1 MIGDQDVRRRALT
14 PDQSFLVEAPAGSGK
29 TELLI
34 QRYFRLLAVVKRP
47 ESVVAMTFTRKASAE
62 MKERVLQALLSATS
76 GKLVESGYA
85 QLTRDLANAVLDQD
99 RRHDW
104 HLLEDTSRLQIQT
117 IDSLCAMLTR
127 QMPLLA
133 GFGSPPQVIEHAEH
147 LYRWAARQA
156 IVKLAETGDVQQIFR
171 DVAVHFDG
179 NLIRLEEQIA
189 NMLAKRDQWTRALA
203 SRDSEGLQAEIEA
216 TLRECIED
224 RVKRAWDSWPKQIP
238 DKPPASL
245 DAIEQWCAFAEEFL
259 LKDKALARKK
269 KQHTAILEG
278 LPEFCEALHEARRQ
292 PPAQLSQEQC
302 KLIADF
308 SAILRVALYELE
320 DVFRERAQVDFTR
333 ITQAAVAALGAPDRP
348 TDLAYR
354 LDYRIEHLLVD
365 EFQDTS
371 LVQYELLD
379 RLTAQWSLG
388 DGRTLFAVGDPMQS
402 IYRFRDAEVSLFMRA
417 EERRMIG
424 SVPVEPLRLTSN
436 FRSQAAIVRWIN
448 ETFRKVMP
456 AEDNAAYGDVA
467 LREAFAGRPGF
478 GAAPLLHSFFDD
490 DGTRESE
497 RVVEL
502 AREALNRGSTAIL
515 VRTRPQLR
523 AILPALREAQVPYE
537 AIDIDA
543 LTDEQHTLDLL
554 SLTRAIH
561 HRGDRLSWL
570 ACLRAPWCGLRLADL
585 LLLAGDAP
593 SECIFDLL
601 SDPDRVMR
609 LSADGRARA
618 ARFQKTIAQALQAF
632 GRYPVREVAEAAW
645 VALGGPAA
653 LASEN
658 QRQDAQNFFDL
669 LDEFGRGGMVQDF
682 GVFEERLRFL
692 FAKPH
697 VHAGQFVQVMTIH
710 AAKGLEFDTVIVPQL
725 HAGARSG
732 ESELLLWTE
741 HLRADG
747 SEGLLI
753 AGLPRAGDKDPFY
766 QFVGRELRIKEEAE
780 NCRLLYVAAT
790 RAREQLHLLGSVAS
804 NGKLDHYQK
813 PSRCFLRMLWHVA
826 EPVFDDAWS
835 RFVHEQLGQQILPL
849 TASPQTTL
857 RRLPADWVLPM
868 PEPAAPWRPPFQ
880 IEVPS
885 EREVTYEW
893 VSDTGRHVGTVVHDF
908 LRRIAE
914 EGVANWTEDRVE
926 SQARF
931 VMDELLRMGVARSE
945 LATATDR
952 AITSL
957 KHILTSDRGRWI
969 LSPHHRAESE
979 CALTGIIGDR
989 LETGRIDRTFVDET
1003 GRRWIVDYKTGAH
1016 EGADRESF
1024 LRQEQRRYRAQLEA
1038 YASLLQQAGESTV
1051 SVGLYFPLLDEW
1063 IAWEVPAGLPVA
1075 EPLEVQ

>member
-14 PDQSFLVEAPAGSGK
+14 PSQSFLVEAPAGSGK

-34 QRYFRLLAVVKRP
+34 QRYLRLLAVVQRP
-47 ESVVAMTFTRKASAE
+47 ESVVAMTFTRKAAAE
-62 MKERVLQALLSATS
+62 MKERVLQALLSATA
-76 GKLVESGYA
+76 GKPVESDYA
-85 QLTRDLANAVLDQD
+85 QLTRDLANAVVDQD

-104 HLLEDTSRLQIQT
+104 RLLEDASRLQIQT

-133 GFGSPPQVIEHAEH
+133 GLGSPPQVIEHAEH
-147 LYRWAARQA
+147 LYSRAARKT
-156 IVKLAETGDVQQIFR
+156 IVKLAETGDLQQIFR
-171 DVAVHFDG
+171 DVTVHFDG
-179 NLIRLEEQIA
+179 NLTRLEEQIA
-189 NMLAKRDQWTRALA
+189 NMLAKRDQWTRALEA
-203 SRDSEGLQAEIEA
+203 RDSESLQAEIEA

-224 RVKRAWDSWPKQIP
+224 RVQRAWDLWPKRIP
-238 DKPPASL
+238 GKPLASL
-245 DAIEQWCAFAEEFL
+245 DAMEQWCAFAEEFL

-269 KQHTAILEG
+269 KPHTAILEG
-278 LPEFCEALHEARRQ
+278 LPEFCEALHEARLQ

-302 KLIADF
+302 RLIADF

-333 ITQAAVAALGAPDRP
+333 ITQAAVAALGPPDRP
-348 TDLAYR
+348 TDLAYW

-371 LVQYELLD
+371 LGQYELLD

-417 EERRMIG
+417 AERRMIG

-436 FRSQAAIVRWIN
+436 FRSQPEIVRWIN
-448 ETFRKVMP
+448 ESFRKIMP
-456 AEDNAAYGDVA
+456 ADDNAAYGDVA
-467 LREAFAGRPGF
+467 LREAFAAKAGCGV
-478 GAAPLLHSFFDD
+478 APVLHAFVDD
-490 DGTRESE
+490 DGTREAA

-502 AREALNRGSTAIL
+502 AREALNRGSAAIL
-515 VRTRPQLR
+515 VRTRPHLR

-570 ACLRAPWCGLRLADL
+570 ACLRAPWCGLTLADL
-585 LLLAGDAP
+585 LQLVGNAQKSG
-593 SECIFDLL
+593 IFDLL
-601 SDPDRVMR
+601 SDGERVAG
-609 LSADGRARA
+609 LSADGRSRA
-618 ARFQKTIAQALQAF
+618 IRFQKIIAKALLAF
-632 GRYPVREVAEAAW
+632 GRYPLRDVVEAAW

-653 LASEN
+653 LTSEN
-658 QRQDAQNFFDL
+658 QRQDAQNFFEL
-669 LDEFGRGGMVQDF
+669 LDEFGGGGLVQDF
-682 GVFEERLRFL
+682 GVLEERLRFL

-697 VHAGQFVQVMTIH
+697 VHAGPFVQVMTIH

-725 HAGARSG
+725 HAGARSS
-732 ESELLLWTE
+732 EPELLMWTE
-741 HLRADG
+741 RLRADG

-766 QFVGRELRIKEEAE
+766 RFVSHELQIKESAE
-780 NCRLLYVAAT
+780 NRRLLYVAAT
-790 RAREQLHLLGSVAS
+790 RAKEQLHLLGCVAS
-804 NGKLDHYQK
+804 NSKQDNYKK
-813 PSRCFLRMLWHVA
+813 PSHCFLSLLWGTV
-826 EPVFDDAWS
+826 EPVFDEAWNH
-835 RFVHEQLGQQILPL
+835 FVQERPGQQVLPL
-849 TASPQTTL
+849 SAMPQTTL
-857 RRLPADWVLPM
+857 RRLPSDWMLPV
-868 PEPAAPWRPPFQ
+868 PQPAAPWRPPFQ
-880 IEVPS
+880 KESPS

-914 EGVANWTEDRVE
+914 EGVAHWTGDRVE
-926 SQARF
+926 SHARF
-931 VMDELLRMGVARSE
+931 VRDELLRMGVARSE
-945 LATATDR
+945 LAIATDR
-952 AITSL
+952 ALSSL
-957 KHILTSDRGRWI
+957 KHVLTSDRGRWI
-969 LSPHHRAESE
+969 LAPHNRAESE
-979 CALTGIIGDR
+979 WALTGVIGDR
-989 LETGRIDRTFVDET
+989 LETARIDRTFVDEA
-1003 GRRWIVDYKTGAH
+1003 GRRWIIDYKTGAH
-1016 EGADRESF
+1016 EGSDRKSF

-1038 YASLLQQAGESTV
+1038 YASLLQQAGESAV

-1063 IAWEVPAGLPVA
+1063 IAWEVPAGRSAA
-1075 EPLEVQ
+1075 EPLEVR

>member
-14 PDQSFLVEAPAGSGK
+14 ASQSFLVEAPAGSGK

-34 QRYFRLLAVVKRP
+34 QRYLRLLAVVQRP
-47 ESVVAMTFTRKASAE
+47 ESVVAVTFTRKAAAE
-62 MKERVLQALLSATS
+62 MKGRVLQALLSAAA
-76 GKLVESGYA
+76 GKPVESDYA

-104 HLLEDTSRLQIQT
+104 RLLEDASRLQIQT

-147 LYRWAARQA
+147 LYRFAARQT
-156 IVKLAETGDVQQIFR
+156 IVKLAETGDLQQIFR
-171 DVAVHFDG
+171 DATVHFDG
-179 NLIRLEEQIA
+179 DLRRLEGQIA
-189 NMLAKRDQWTRALA
+189 NMLAKRDQWTRALE
-203 SRDSEGLQAEIEA
+203 SIDSETLQAEIEA
-216 TLRECIED
+216 TLRECIAD
-224 RVKRAWDSWPKQIP
+224 RVQRAWDLWPKEIP
-238 DKPPASL
+238 GRPLASL
-245 DAIEQWCAFAEEFL
+245 DVIEQWCAFAEEFL
-259 LKDKALARKK
+259 LKDKASARKK
-269 KQHTAILEG
+269 KPHTAILEG
-278 LPEFCEALHEARRQ
+278 LPEFCEALHEARLQ

-333 ITQAAVAALGAPDRP
+333 ITQAAVAALGPPDRP

-371 LVQYELLD
+371 LGQYELLD

-417 EERRMIG
+417 AERRMIG

-436 FRSQAAIVRWIN
+436 FRSRPEIVRWIN
-448 ETFRKVMP
+448 ESFRKIMP
-456 AEDNAAYGDVA
+456 ADDNAAYGDVA
-467 LREAFAGRPGF
+467 LREAVAARAGRGV
-478 GAAPLLHSFFDD
+478 APVLHAFVDD
-490 DGTRESE
+490 DGTREAA

-502 AREALNRGSTAIL
+502 AREALNRGSAAIL
-515 VRTRPQLR
+515 VRTRPQLH

-561 HRGDRLSWL
+561 HRGDWLSWL
-570 ACLRAPWCGLRLADL
+570 ACLRAPWCGLTLADL
-585 LLLAGDAP
+585 LQLVGDAP
-593 SECIFDLL
+593 KSGIFDLL
-601 SDPDRVMR
+601 SDAERVAG
-609 LSADGRARA
+609 LSADGRSRA
-618 ARFQKTIAQALQAF
+618 VRFQKIIAKALLAF
-632 GRYPVREVAEAAW
+632 GRYPLREVVEAAW

-653 LASEN
+653 LTSEN
-658 QRQDAQNFFDL
+658 QRQDAQNFFEL
-669 LDEFGRGGMVQDF
+669 LDEFGGGGLVPDF
-682 GVFEERLRFL
+682 GVLEERLRFL

-697 VHAGQFVQVMTIH
+697 VHAGPFVQVMTIH
-710 AAKGLEFDTVIVPQL
+710 AAKGLEFNTVIVPQL

-732 ESELLLWTE
+732 EPELLMWTE
-741 HLRADG
+741 RLRADG

-766 QFVGRELRIKEEAE
+766 RFVSHELQIKESAE
-780 NCRLLYVAAT
+780 NRRLLYVAAT
-790 RAREQLHLLGSVAS
+790 RAKEQLHLLGCVES
-804 NGKLDHYQK
+804 NSKQDNYKK
-813 PSRCFLRMLWHVA
+813 PSHCFLSLLWDTV
-826 EPVFDDAWS
+826 EPVFDEAWNH
-835 RFVHEQLGQQILPL
+835 FVQERPGQQVLPL
-849 TASPQTTL
+849 SAVPQTTL
-857 RRLPADWVLPM
+857 RRLPGDWILPV
-868 PEPAAPWRPPFQ
+868 PEPTAPWRPPFQ
-880 IEVPS
+880 KESPS

-893 VSDTGRHVGTVVHDF
+893 VSDTGRHIGTVVHDF

-914 EGVANWTEDRVE
+914 EGVAHWTGDRVE
-926 SQARF
+926 SHARF
-931 VMDELLRMGVARSE
+931 VRDELMRLGVARSE
-945 LATATDR
+945 LAFATDR
-952 AITSL
+952 ALSSL
-957 KHILTSDRGRWI
+957 KHVLTSDRGRWI
-969 LSPHHRAESE
+969 LFPHNRAESE
-979 CALTGIIGDR
+979 WALTGVIGDR
-989 LETGRIDRTFVDET
+989 LETGRIDRTFVDEA
-1003 GRRWIVDYKTGAH
+1003 GRRWIIDYKTGAH
-1016 EGADRESF
+1016 EGSDRESF

-1038 YASLLQQAGESTV
+1038 YASLLQQAGESAV

-1063 IAWEVPAGLPVA
+1063 IAWEVSAGQSAA
-1075 EPLEVQ
+1075 EPLEIR

>member
-1 MIGDQDVRRRALT
+1 MSGDQDVRHRALT

-34 QRYFRLLAVVKRP
+34 QRYLRLLAVVKRP
-47 ESVVAMTFTRKASAE
+47 ESVVAMTFTRKAAAE
-62 MKERVLQALLSATS
+62 MKERVLQALLSATA
-76 GKLVESGYA
+76 GKPVESGYA
-85 QLTRDLANAVLDQD
+85 QLTRGLANAVLDQD
-99 RRHDW
+99 RLHDW
-104 HLLEDTSRLQIQT
+104 RLLEDASRLQIQT

-133 GFGSPPQVIEHAEH
+133 GFGSPPEVIEHAEH
-147 LYRWAARQA
+147 LYRLAARRA
-156 IVKLAETGDVQQIFR
+156 IVRLAETSDLQPIFR
-171 DVAVHFDG
+171 DAAVHFDG
-179 NLIRLEEQIA
+179 NLIRFEEQIA
-189 NMLAKRDQWTRALA
+189 NMLAKRDQWTRALET
-203 SRDSEGLQAEIEA
+203 RDSASLRAEIEA
-216 TLRECIED
+216 TLRECMED
-224 RVKRAWDSWPKQIP
+224 RLKRAWDLWPKQIP
-238 DKPPASL
+238 GKPPASL
-245 DAIEQWCAFAEEFL
+245 EVLGQWCALAEEFL
-259 LKDKALARKK
+259 LKGKAEARKK
-269 KQHTAILEG
+269 PHGGILEG
-278 LPEFCEALHEARRQ
+278 LPEFCKALHEARLQ
-292 PPAQLSQEQC
+292 PPERLSEEQC

-308 SAILRVALYELE
+308 STILRVALYELE

-333 ITQAAVAALGAPDRP
+333 ITQAAVAALGSPDRP

-417 EERRMIG
+417 GERRMIG

-436 FRSQAAIVRWIN
+436 FRSQRAIVQWIN
-448 ETFRKVMP
+448 ETFREVMP

-467 LREAFAGRPGF
+467 LREAFAARGTSGP
-478 GAAPLLHSFFDD
+478 APVLHAFIDD
-490 DGTRESE
+490 DGTREAA

-502 AREALNRGSTAIL
+502 AREALKQGSAAIL

-554 SLTRAIH
+554 ALTRAIH
-561 HRGDRLSWL
+561 HRSDRLSWL
-570 ACLRAPWCGLRLADL
+570 ACLRAPWCGLTLSDL
-585 LLLAGDAP
+585 LQLAGDAP
-593 SECIFDLL
+593 KECIFDLL
-601 SDPDRVMR
+601 SDLKRVAR
-609 LSADGRARA
+609 LSIDGRSRA
-618 ARFQKTIAQALQAF
+618 ARFQKTIANALLAF
-632 GRYPVREVAEAAW
+632 GRYPVREVVEAAW

-669 LDEFGRGGMVQDF
+669 LDEFGPSGMIQDF
-682 GVFEERLRFL
+682 GALEERLRFL

-697 VHAGQFVQVMTIH
+697 VHAGQLVQVMTIH

-732 ESELLLWTE
+732 ESELLVWTE
-741 HLRADG
+741 RLRADG

-753 AGLPRAGDKDPFY
+753 AGLPRTGDKDPFY
-766 QFVGRELRIKEEAE
+766 RFVGRELQIKESAE
-780 NCRLLYVAAT
+780 NKRLLYVAST
-790 RAREQLHLLGSVAS
+790 RAKEQLHLLGCVAS
-804 NGKLDHYQK
+804 NSKQDGYKK
-813 PSRCFLRMLWHVA
+813 PSRCFLSMLWHVA
-826 EPVFDDAWS
+826 EPVFDKAWS
-835 RFVHEQLGQQILPL
+835 RFVQEHLRQRTLPL
-849 TASPQTTL
+849 TATPQTTL
-857 RRLPADWVLPM
+857 RRLPEHWILPI
-868 PEPAAPWRPPFQ
+868 PEPAAPWRPPFHR
-880 IEVPS
+880 EVPS
-885 EREVTYEW
+885 EREITYEW

-914 EGVANWTEDRVE
+914 EGVAHWTSSRVD
-926 SQARF
+926 SHAHF
-931 VMDELLRMGVARSE
+931 VTDELRRMGVARSE
-945 LATATDR
+945 LAAATDR
-952 AITSL
+952 AVSSL
-957 KHILTSDRGRWI
+957 KHILSSERGRWI
-969 LSPHHRAESE
+969 LSPHNRAECE
-979 CALTGIIGDR
+979 WALTGIVGDR
-989 LETGRIDRTFVDET
+989 LEAGRIDRTFIDET

-1024 LRQEQRRYRAQLEA
+1024 LRQEQRRYRPQLET

-1063 IAWEVPAGLPVA
+1063 IAWEVPAGQSVA
-1075 EPLEVQ
+1075 EPVEVP